1 MRIQANRLVVVFG
14 LCLLGAAGPVRAQE
28 RASVPRLET
37 QARAELARA
46 GQPPVFTVARAY
58 QVDRH
63 ARATMRRLK
72 LVARLE
78 AQRAAFAYM
87 VARGH
92 AEANRRRFN
101 ATNEHLRAEHQRLTN
116 ELRRLRN

>member
-14 LCLLGAAGPVRAQE
+14 LCLLGTAGPVRAQE
-28 RASVPRLET
+28 RASTPRLET
-37 QARAELARA
+37 QARAALARA
-46 GQPPVFTVARAY
+46 GQPPVFTTDRAY

-72 LVARLE
+72 WVARLDAE
-78 AQRAAFAYM
+78 GEAFAYM